1 MCRKRY
7 GHRLDPGERWRR
19 SLLVTNAG
27 TRWECKATLVAVS
40 LALAL
45 VAVYYRVEWKS
56 VSGFVSAIDHCD
68 TLFCDFVRHFHT
80 MGRIVLSSARPVGGY
95 LYSAFFSLLLV
106 PFGSAP
112 LPAATWFWGALQIVL
127 GVLLCI
133 VPLKDLLRLSWRGTT
148 LYVFLFVT
156 SLPLLH
162 NFKWGQVSV
171 LVTLCIIASF
181 HAYRR
186 DRRVLAGFL
195 LALGTSIKYYPGIFI
210 LYYVFRRDLRVLSSF
225 LVALLILFFVSPA
238 LVMGP
243 YQWLTFHR
251 ESFAA
256 IPDSSLIAQN
266 PNSQYFAHVALR
278 FMSSGATGTAAVVL
292 KLLGYAVACAN
303 LALLWL
309 IQKSSVRDKEALS
322 AVTLFLALPFILQ
335 TSWPHYFVFLPFCQA
350 VLLKQLH
357 SFRHS
362 HGFQSILLSAATVVS
377 CALSSVFVFN
387 RFDHWITYS
396 RYGMLL
402 CASLLL
408 QITLYRL
415 VASVQRLDMS
425 KSLPIGNAA

>member
-1 MCRKRY
+1 
-7 GHRLDPGERWRR
+7 LE
-19 SLLVTNAG
+19 TNAG
-27 TRWECKATLVAVS
+27 TRRGYKATLVSVS
-40 LALAL
+40 LALVL
-45 VAVYYRVEWKS
+45 VAVYYRTEWKS
-56 VSGFVSAIDHCD
+56 VAGFVSAIDHCD
-68 TLFCDFVRHFHT
+68 ILFCDFVRHFHT
-80 MGRIVLSSARPVGGY
+80 MGRLVLSTARPVGGY

-106 PFGSAP
+106 PFGAAP
-112 LPAATWFWGALQIVL
+112 LTAATGYWGSLQVVL

-133 VPLKDLLRLSWRGTT
+133 VPLRDMLRLSWRGTS

-162 NFKWGQVSV
+162 NFKWGQVSA
-171 LVTLCIIASF
+171 LVTLCILASF
-181 HAYRR
+181 HASRR

-238 LVMGP
+238 LVLGP
-243 YQWLTFHR
+243 SQWLAFHR
-251 ESFAA
+251 ASFAA

-266 PNSQYFAHVALR
+266 PNSQYFAHVTLR
-278 FMSSGATGTAAVVL
+278 FMSSAASGTAVVVL

-309 IQKSSVRDKEALS
+309 IQKSSIRDKAALS
-322 AVTLFLALPFILQ
+322 AVALFLALPFVLH

-350 VLLKQLH
+350 VLLKQLQ
-357 SFRHS
+357 SFRQS
-362 HGFQSILLSAATVVS
+362 HGFQTVLLTAVTVVS

-387 RFDHWITYS
+387 RFEHWITYS

-402 CASLLL
+402 CACLLL
-408 QITLYRL
+408 QVTLYRL
-415 VASVQRLDMS
+415 VALVQGKDMAA
-425 KSLPIGNAA
+425 PIS